1 MYTVGHSTLA
11 LADFIALLRIHGIA
25 AVADV
30 RSYPRSRT
38 NPQFNREVLPESLAD
53 EGIAYL
59 HVARLGGRRGPRKDL
74 PPGGSPNAG
83 WESEAFRN
91 YADYAL
97 TPAFQE
103 GLEELLAHA
112 DAPTAIMC
120 SEAVWWRCH
129 RRIIAD
135 YLVVRGLPVW
145 HVPPPA
151 PPKPHLLTPF
161 ARPQPDGTIL
171 YPAAE
176 EPSE

>member
-1 MYTVGHSTLA
+1 M
-11 LADFIALLRIHGIA
+11 
-25 AVADV
+25 
-30 RSYPRSRT
+30 
-38 NPQFNREVLPESLAD
+38 
-53 EGIAYL
+53 
-59 HVARLGGRRGPRKDL
+59 ARLGGRRGRRKNL

-97 TPAFQE
+97 TPLFQE
-103 GLEELLAHA
+103 GLAELLAHTEV
-112 DAPTAIMC
+112 PTAIMC

-145 HVPPPA
+145 HILPPSS
-151 PPKPHLLTPF
+151 PKPHLLTSF

-171 YPAAE
+171 YPAAA
-176 EPSE
+176 